1 MGGKGGTQ
9 KGTLAHTY
17 TQLQTISN
25 FSKIC
30 TLRPCQKLKF
40 QKKKIGKSQFLNI
53 YQEMYTYFVGQQ
65 T

>member
-1 MGGKGGTQ
+1 MKKDHKSNSGMGGKGGTH

-25 FSKIC
+25 FSKIS

-40 QKKKIGKSQFLNI
+40 QQKKFEKVNF
-53 YQEMYTYFVGQQ
+53 
-65 T
+65 

>member
-25 FSKIC
+25 FSKIS

-40 QKKKIGKSQFLNI
+40 QKNFFEKVNF
-53 YQEMYTYFVGQQ
+53 
-65 T
+65 